1 MKIPEMMNR
10 DELSRTLWGFRYEFM
25 VAGIFS
31 MVANLLM
38 LTPTIYMLQVY
49 DRVMLSQSTGTLIA
63 VSLITLFF
71 FGVLT
76 FAEWSRSKLLV
87 SSGVRLDELL
97 SKRLFHASYE
107 AYLNPEVSNPSRSF
121 NDLTEVRQFLT
132 GNGIFAFFD
141 APWAPIYIGV
151 LFMLHPWLG
160 VMAIFFGLV
169 QAVLAW
175 WGSQATKP
183 AQAEASKSQ
192 QDVGGYLQ
200 SKFRNAEVIESMG
213 MVSHLYRRWSERNA
227 KAMGSAL
234 NAQAVAGRVVAWSK
248 FVRYT
253 QQSLALGGGALLVI
267 RGELSPGA
275 MIAANVLTT
284 RALAPIDLMVGT
296 WTGFLSAKEAYV
308 RLRDLLQAHPLRNKE
323 PMGVVPKGDVALK
336 DVVASAPGRKEPIL
350 KGVSAI
356 MPAGTVTV
364 VLGASGS
371 GKSTLARVLLGIW
384 PHTGGEVLL
393 DGQPIL
399 NWDRME
405 LGPHIGYLP
414 QDIELFDGTIA
425 ENIARAG
432 QVVSEKVIAA
442 AEASGLHQMILRF
455 PKGYDTPM
463 GEAGG
468 LLSGGQRQRIGL
480 ARALYGEPALVVLD
494 EPNANLDDEGEN
506 ALVRA
511 VQGLKA
517 KGKTVVLISHRPG
530 IVGVADRLLILHQG
544 TVQASGPRDGVLAA
558 LQQQREAAQ
567 AAQTA
572 QVAPPAAPA
581 AASEP
586 ATPPAPSADG
596 NPSSNS

>member
-1 MKIPEMMNR
+1 MKMPKRFNR
-10 DELSRTLWGFRYEFM
+10 GELSRTLWGFRYEFM

-63 VSLITLFF
+63 VSMITLFF

-87 SSGVRLDELL
+87 SSGVRLDGLL

-107 AYLNPEVSNPSRSF
+107 AYLNPEVTNPSRSF
-121 NDLTEVRQFLT
+121 NDLTELRQFLT

-141 APWAPIYIGV
+141 APWAPIYIAV

-160 VMAIFFGLV
+160 VMALCFGAV

-175 WGSQATKP
+175 WASNATKP
-183 AQAEASKSQ
+183 AQAAAGKSQ
-192 QDVGGYLQ
+192 QEVGGYLQ

-213 MVSHLYRRWSERNA
+213 MVGHLYRKWAERNVR
-227 KAMGSAL
+227 AMGATL
-234 NAQAVAGRVVAWSK
+234 HAQAVSGRVLAWSK

-267 RGELSPGA
+267 QGELSPGA

-296 WTGFLSAKEAYV
+296 WAGFLSAKDAYV
-308 RLRDLLQAHPLRNKE
+308 RLNDLLDAHPLRDKA
-323 PMGVVPKGDVALK
+323 PMGITPKGDVALK
-336 DVVASAPGRKEPIL
+336 EVVASAPGRKDPIL
-350 KGVSAI
+350 RGVNAI
-356 MPAGTVTV
+356 MPAGSVTV

-384 PHTGGEVLL
+384 PHSSGEVLL
-393 DGQPIL
+393 DGQAIL

-432 QVVSEKVIAA
+432 KVVSEKVIAA
-442 AEASGLHQMILRF
+442 ADAAGLHQMILRF

-480 ARALYGEPALVVLD
+480 ARAMYGEPALVVLD
-494 EPNANLDDEGEN
+494 EPNANLDDEGEA

-511 VQGLKA
+511 VQGMKA
-517 KGKTVVLISHRPG
+517 NGKTVVLISHRPG

-558 LQQQREAAQ
+558 LQQQREAAKL
-567 AAQTA
+567 A
-572 QVAPPAAPA
+572 QVSPA
-581 AASEP
+581 E
-586 ATPPAPSADG
+586 SAG
-596 NPSSNS
+596 PNPSINS

>member
-1 MKIPEMMNR
+1 MKTPEIFNR
-10 DELSRTLWGFRYEFM
+10 NELSRTLWEFRYEFV
-25 VAGIFS
+25 VAGVFS

-38 LTPTIYMLQVY
+38 LTPTVYMLQVY
-49 DRVMLSQSTGTLIA
+49 DRVMLSQSMGTLMA

-87 SSGVRLDELL
+87 SSGVRMDELL
-97 SKRLFHASYE
+97 SKRLFHASYD
-107 AYLNPEVSNPSRSF
+107 AYLNPAVKNPSRAF

-141 APWAPIYIGV
+141 APWAPIYIAV
-151 LFMLHPWLG
+151 LFLLHPWLG
-160 VMAIFFGLV
+160 VMAIGFAAV
-169 QAVLAW
+169 QASLAW
-175 WGSQATKP
+175 WGSNASKP
-183 AQAEASKSQ
+183 AQAVASKSQ
-192 QDVGGYLQ
+192 QDAGSYLQ

-213 MVSHLYRRWSERNA
+213 MLSHLYRRWAEQNTR
-227 KAMGSAL
+227 AMGHAL
-234 NAQAVAGRVVAWSK
+234 NAQDVSGRVVAWSK
-248 FVRYT
+248 FIRYT

-267 RGELSPGA
+267 QGELSPGA
-275 MIAANVLTT
+275 MIAANVLMT

-296 WTGFLSAKEAYV
+296 WPGFLSAKEAFV
-308 RLRDLLQAHPLRNKE
+308 RLRDLLEAHPLRVKNE
-323 PMGVVPKGDVALK
+323 LTMVPKGDVVLK
-336 DVVASAPGRKEPIL
+336 EVVASAPGRKEPIL
-350 KGVSAI
+350 KGISAI

-384 PHTGGEVLL
+384 PHDKGDVLL
-393 DGQPIL
+393 DGEPIL
-399 NWDRME
+399 KWDRMG

-494 EPNANLDDEGEN
+494 EPNANLDDEGEA

-511 VQGLKA
+511 VQVMKA

-558 LQQQREAAQ
+558 LQKQREEIAQ
-567 AAQTA
+567 ASQIAQ
-572 QVAPPAAPA
+572 
-581 AASEP
+581 
-586 ATPPAPSADG
+586 ATTEANKTSDG
-596 NPSSNS
+596 TPSNS

>member
-1 MKIPEMMNR
+1 
-10 DELSRTLWGFRYEFM
+10 
-25 VAGIFS
+25 
-31 MVANLLM
+31 
-38 LTPTIYMLQVY
+38 
-49 DRVMLSQSTGTLIA
+49 
-63 VSLITLFF
+63 
-71 FGVLT
+71 
-76 FAEWSRSKLLV
+76 
-87 SSGVRLDELL
+87 
-97 SKRLFHASYE
+97 
-107 AYLNPEVSNPSRSF
+107 
-121 NDLTEVRQFLT
+121 
-132 GNGIFAFFD
+132 
-141 APWAPIYIGV
+141 
-151 LFMLHPWLG
+151 
-160 VMAIFFGLV
+160 
-169 QAVLAW
+169 
-175 WGSQATKP
+175 
-183 AQAEASKSQ
+183 
-192 QDVGGYLQ
+192 VGGYLQ

-213 MVSHLYRRWSERNA
+213 MVSHLYRRWTERNT
-227 KAMGSAL
+227 KAMGSAVH
-234 NAQAVAGRVVAWSK
+234 AQEVGGRVVAWSK

-267 RGELSPGA
+267 QGELSPGA
-275 MIAANVLTT
+275 MIAANVLMT

-296 WTGFLSAKEAYV
+296 WAGFLSAKDAFI
-308 RLRDLLQAHPLRNKE
+308 RLRDLLEAHPQREKA
-323 PMGVVPKGDVALK
+323 PMGVEPKGDVVLK
-336 DVVASAPGRKEPIL
+336 EVVASAPGRKDPIL

-356 MPAGTVTV
+356 MPVGTITV

-384 PHTGGEVLL
+384 PNSSGQVLL

-432 QVVSEKVIAA
+432 QVASDKVIAA
-442 AEASGLHQMILRF
+442 ADAAGLHQMILRF

-480 ARALYGEPALVVLD
+480 ARAMYGDPELVVLD
-494 EPNANLDDEGEN
+494 EPNANLDDEGEA

-511 VQGLKA
+511 VQGMKA

-567 AAQTA
+567 
-572 QVAPPAAPA
+572 VAP
-581 AASEP
+581 SL
-586 ATPPAPSADG
+586 S
-596 NPSSNS
+596 

>member
-1 MKIPEMMNR
+1 MKIPELFNR

-25 VAGIFS
+25 VAGVFS
-31 MVANLLM
+31 LVANLLM
-38 LTPTIYMLQVY
+38 LTPTVYMLQVY
-49 DRVMLSQSTGTLIA
+49 DRVMLSQSMGTLTA

-87 SSGVRLDELL
+87 SSGVRLDDLL
-97 SKRLFHASYE
+97 SKRLFHASYD

-121 NDLTEVRQFLT
+121 TDLTEVRQFLT

-141 APWAPIYIGV
+141 APWAPIYIAV

-160 VMAIFFGLV
+160 FMAIGFGAV

-175 WGSQATKP
+175 WSSNATKP
-183 AQAEASKSQ
+183 AQAAASKSQ
-192 QDVGGYLQ
+192 QEVGGYLQ

-213 MVSHLYRRWSERNA
+213 MVSHLYRRWAERNA

-234 NAQAVAGRVVAWSK
+234 HAQAVSGQVVAWSK

-267 RGELSPGA
+267 QGELSPGA
-275 MIAANVLTT
+275 MIAANVLMT

-296 WTGFLSAKEAYV
+296 WAGFLSAKDAFI
-308 RLRDLLQAHPLRNKE
+308 RLRDLLEAHPLREKA
-323 PMGVVPKGDVALK
+323 PMGVTPKGDVVLQE
-336 DVVASAPGRKEPIL
+336 VMASAPGRKEPIL

-356 MPAGTVTV
+356 MPAGTITV

-384 PHTGGEVLL
+384 PSSSGQVLL
-393 DGQPIL
+393 DGQSIL

-432 QVVSEKVIAA
+432 QVVSEKVISAA
-442 AEASGLHQMILRF
+442 DAAGLHQMILRF

-480 ARALYGEPALVVLD
+480 ARAMYGDPELVVLD
-494 EPNANLDDEGEN
+494 EPNANLDDEGEA

-511 VQGLKA
+511 VQGMKA

-544 TVQASGPRDGVLAA
+544 RVQASGPRDGVLAA

-567 AAQTA
+567 VSQ
-572 QVAPPAAPA
+572 
-581 AASEP
+581 
-586 ATPPAPSADG
+586 ATP
-596 NPSSNS
+596 PSSNS

>member
-1 MKIPEMMNR
+1 MKIPEIMNR
-10 DELSRTLWGFRYEFM
+10 DELSRTLWGFRYELM
-25 VAGIFS
+25 VVGIFS

-38 LTPTIYMLQVY
+38 LTPTIYMLQVF
-49 DRVMLSQSTGTLIA
+49 DRVMLSQNTSTLMA

-87 SSGVRLDELL
+87 RTGVRLDELL
-97 SKRLFHASYE
+97 SKRLFYASYE
-107 AYLNPEVSNPSRSF
+107 AYLNPETNNPSRSF

-141 APWAPIYIGV
+141 APWAPIYIAV

-160 VMAIFFGLV
+160 VMALGFAAV
-169 QAVLAW
+169 QAVLAL
-175 WGSQATKP
+175 WGSQVTKP
-183 AQAEASKSQ
+183 AQLSASQSQ
-192 QDVGGYLQ
+192 QDVSGYLQ

-213 MVSHLYRRWSERNA
+213 MLRHLYRRWSERNSL
-227 KAMGSAL
+227 AMGSTL

-267 RGELSPGA
+267 QGELSPGA
-275 MIAANVLTT
+275 MIAANVLMT

-296 WTGFLSAKEAYV
+296 WTGFLSAKEAFI
-308 RLRDLLQAHPLRNKE
+308 RLRDLLEAQPLRDKAA
-323 PMGVVPKGDVALK
+323 MGFTPKGDVVLK
-336 DVVASAPGRKEPIL
+336 DVVASAPRRQEPIL
-350 KGVSAI
+350 KGVSAL

-384 PHTGGEVLL
+384 PQNSGEVLL
-393 DGQPIL
+393 DGQPIF

-405 LGPHIGYLP
+405 LGPHVGYLP
-414 QDIELFDGTIA
+414 QDIELFDGSIA

-432 QVVSEKVIAA
+432 QVVSDQVIIA

-463 GEAGG
+463 GEAGS

-480 ARALYGEPALVVLD
+480 ARALYGDPALVVLD
-494 EPNANLDDEGEN
+494 EPNANLDDEGEA

-511 VQGLKA
+511 VLCLKA

-530 IVGVADRLLILHQG
+530 ILSVADRLLILHQG

-558 LQQQREAAQ
+558 LKQQREASQ
-567 AAQTA
+567 
-572 QVAPPAAPA
+572 AAPA
-581 AASEP
+581 AQI
-586 ATPPAPSADG
+586 APSASG

>member
-1 MKIPEMMNR
+1 MKTPEIFNR
-10 DELSRTLWGFRYEFM
+10 NELSRILWKFRYEFV
-25 VAGIFS
+25 VAGVFS

-49 DRVMLSQSTGTLIA
+49 DRVMLSQNMGTLMA

-87 SSGVRLDELL
+87 SSGVRMDELL
-97 SKRLFHASYE
+97 SKRLFHASYD
-107 AYLNPEVSNPSRSF
+107 AYLNPAVKNPSRAF

-141 APWAPIYIGV
+141 APWAPIYIAV

-160 VMAIFFGLV
+160 VMAIGFAAV
-169 QAVLAW
+169 QASLAW
-175 WGSQATKP
+175 WGSNASKP
-183 AQAEASKSQ
+183 AQAVASKSQ
-192 QDVGGYLQ
+192 QDAGSYLQ

-213 MVSHLYRRWSERNA
+213 MLSHLYRRWAEQNTR
-227 KAMGSAL
+227 AMGHAL
-234 NAQAVAGRVVAWSK
+234 NAQEVSGRVVAWSK
-248 FVRYT
+248 FIRYT

-267 RGELSPGA
+267 QGELSPGA
-275 MIAANVLTT
+275 MIAANVLMT

-296 WTGFLSAKEAYV
+296 WPGFLSAKEAFV
-308 RLRDLLQAHPLRNKE
+308 RLRDLLEAHPLRVKNE
-323 PMGVVPKGDVALK
+323 LSIVPKGDVVLK
-336 DVVASAPGRKEPIL
+336 EVVASAPGRKEPIL
-350 KGVSAI
+350 KGISAL

-384 PHTGGEVLL
+384 PHEKGDVLL
-393 DGQPIL
+393 DSEPIL
-399 NWDRME
+399 KWDRMG

-463 GEAGG
+463 GEAGS

-494 EPNANLDDEGEN
+494 EPNANLDDEGEA

-511 VQGLKA
+511 VQVMKS

-558 LQQQREAAQ
+558 LQKQREEIAQ
-567 AAQTA
+567 ASQIAQANTEA
-572 QVAPPAAPA
+572 NKP
-581 AASEP
+581 SDG
-586 ATPPAPSADG
+586 TP
-596 NPSSNS
+596 SNS

>member
-1 MKIPEMMNR
+1 MKTPEIFNR
-10 DELSRTLWGFRYEFM
+10 NELSRTLWEFRYEFV
-25 VAGIFS
+25 VAGVFS

-38 LTPTIYMLQVY
+38 LTPTVYMLQVY
-49 DRVMLSQSTGTLIA
+49 DRVMLSQSMGTLMA

-87 SSGVRLDELL
+87 SSGVRMDELL
-97 SKRLFHASYE
+97 SKRLFHASYD
-107 AYLNPEVSNPSRSF
+107 AYLNPAVKNPSRAF

-141 APWAPIYIGV
+141 APWAPIYIAV
-151 LFMLHPWLG
+151 LFLLHPWLG
-160 VMAIFFGLV
+160 VMAIGFAAV
-169 QAVLAW
+169 QASLAW
-175 WGSQATKP
+175 WGSNASKP
-183 AQAEASKSQ
+183 AQAVASKSQ
-192 QDVGGYLQ
+192 QDAGSYLQ

-213 MVSHLYRRWSERNA
+213 MLSHLYRRWAEQNTR
-227 KAMGSAL
+227 AMGHAL
-234 NAQAVAGRVVAWSK
+234 NAQDVAGRVVAWSK
-248 FVRYT
+248 FIRYT

-267 RGELSPGA
+267 QGELSPGA
-275 MIAANVLTT
+275 MIAANVLMT

-296 WTGFLSAKEAYV
+296 WPGFLSAKEAFV
-308 RLRDLLQAHPLRNKE
+308 RLRDLLEAHPLRVKNE
-323 PMGVVPKGDVALK
+323 LTMVPKGDVVLK
-336 DVVASAPGRKEPIL
+336 EVVASAPGRKEPIL
-350 KGVSAI
+350 KGISAI

-384 PHTGGEVLL
+384 PHDKGDVLL
-393 DGQPIL
+393 DGEPIL
-399 NWDRME
+399 KWDRMG

-494 EPNANLDDEGEN
+494 EPNANLDDEGEA

-511 VQGLKA
+511 VQVMKA

-558 LQQQREAAQ
+558 LQKQREEIAQ
-567 AAQTA
+567 ASQIAQ
-572 QVAPPAAPA
+572 
-581 AASEP
+581 
-586 ATPPAPSADG
+586 ATTEANKTSDG
-596 NPSSNS
+596 TPSNS

>member
-1 MKIPEMMNR
+1 MKIPKLFNR

-25 VAGIFS
+25 VAGVFS

-107 AYLNPEVSNPSRSF
+107 AYLNPEVTNPSRSF

-141 APWAPIYIGV
+141 APWAPIYIAV

-160 VMAIFFGLV
+160 IMAIGFGAV

-175 WGSQATKP
+175 WSSNATKP
-183 AQAEASKSQ
+183 AQAAASKSQ
-192 QDVGGYLQ
+192 LEVGGYLQ

-213 MVSHLYRRWSERNA
+213 MVSHLYRRWAERNV
-227 KAMGSAL
+227 KAMGTAL
-234 NAQAVAGRVVAWSK
+234 HAQAVAGRVVAWSK

-267 RGELSPGA
+267 QGELSPGA
-275 MIAANVLTT
+275 MIAANVLMT
-284 RALAPIDLMVGT
+284 RALAPVDLMVGT
-296 WTGFLSAKEAYV
+296 WASFLSAKDAFI
-308 RLRDLLQAHPLRNKE
+308 RLRDLLEAHPLREKV
-323 PMGVVPKGDVALK
+323 PMGIAPKGDVVLK
-336 DVVASAPGRKEPIL
+336 DVVASAPGRKDPIL

-356 MPAGTVTV
+356 MPVGTITV

-384 PHTGGEVLL
+384 PSTSGQVLL
-393 DGQPIL
+393 DGQSIL

-432 QVVSEKVIAA
+432 QVASEKVIAA
-442 AEASGLHQMILRF
+442 ADAAGLHQMILRF

-480 ARALYGEPALVVLD
+480 ARAMYGDPELVVLD
-494 EPNANLDDEGEN
+494 EPNANLDDEGEA

-511 VQGLKA
+511 VQGMKA

-567 AAQTA
+567 
-572 QVAPPAAPA
+572 VAT
-581 AASEP
+581 SQ
-586 ATPPAPSADG
+586 S
-596 NPSSNS
+596 

>member
-1 MKIPEMMNR
+1 MKIPEIMNR
-10 DELSRTLWGFRYEFM
+10 DELSRTLWGFRYELM
-25 VAGIFS
+25 VVGIFS

-38 LTPTIYMLQVY
+38 LTPTIYMLQVF
-49 DRVMLSQSTGTLIA
+49 DRVMLSQNTSTLMA

-87 SSGVRLDELL
+87 RTGVRLDELI
-97 SKRLFHASYE
+97 SKRLFYASYE
-107 AYLNPEVSNPSRSF
+107 AYLNPETNNPSRSF

-141 APWAPIYIGV
+141 APWAPIYIAV

-160 VMAIFFGLV
+160 VMALGFAAV
-169 QAVLAW
+169 QAVLAL
-175 WGSQATKP
+175 WGSQVTKP
-183 AQAEASKSQ
+183 AQLSASQSQ
-192 QDVGGYLQ
+192 QDVSGYLQ

-213 MVSHLYRRWSERNA
+213 MLRHLYRRWSERNSL
-227 KAMGSAL
+227 AMGSTL

-267 RGELSPGA
+267 QGELSPGA
-275 MIAANVLTT
+275 MIAANVLMT
-284 RALAPIDLMVGT
+284 RALAP
-296 WTGFLSAKEAYV
+296 
-308 RLRDLLQAHPLRNKE
+308 RRQ
-323 PMGVVPKGDVALK
+323 
-336 DVVASAPGRKEPIL
+336 EPIL
-350 KGVSAI
+350 KGVSAL

-384 PHTGGEVLL
+384 PQNSGEVLL
-393 DGQPIL
+393 DGQPIF

-405 LGPHIGYLP
+405 LGPHVGYLP
-414 QDIELFDGTIA
+414 QDIELFDGSIA

-432 QVVSEKVIAA
+432 QVVSDQVIIA

-463 GEAGG
+463 GEAGS

-480 ARALYGEPALVVLD
+480 ARALYGDPALVVLD
-494 EPNANLDDEGEN
+494 EPNANLDDEGEA

-511 VQGLKA
+511 VLGLKA

-530 IVGVADRLLILHQG
+530 ILSVADRLLILHQG

-558 LQQQREAAQ
+558 LKQQREASQ
-567 AAQTA
+567 
-572 QVAPPAAPA
+572 AAPA
-581 AASEP
+581 AQI
-586 ATPPAPSADG
+586 APSASG

>member
-1 MKIPEMMNR
+1 MKTPEIFNR
-10 DELSRTLWGFRYEFM
+10 NELSRILWEFRYEFV
-25 VAGIFS
+25 VAGVFS

-49 DRVMLSQSTGTLIA
+49 DRVMLSQNMGTLMA

-87 SSGVRLDELL
+87 SSGVRMDELL
-97 SKRLFHASYE
+97 SKRLFHASYD
-107 AYLNPEVSNPSRSF
+107 AYLNPAVKNPSRAF

-141 APWAPIYIGV
+141 APWAPIYIAV

-160 VMAIFFGLV
+160 VMAIGFAAV
-169 QAVLAW
+169 QASLAW
-175 WGSQATKP
+175 WGSNASKP
-183 AQAEASKSQ
+183 AQAVASKSQ
-192 QDVGGYLQ
+192 QDAGSYLQ

-213 MVSHLYRRWSERNA
+213 MLSHLYRRWAEQNTR
-227 KAMGSAL
+227 AMGHAL
-234 NAQAVAGRVVAWSK
+234 NAQEVSGRVVAWSK
-248 FVRYT
+248 FIRYT

-267 RGELSPGA
+267 QGELSPGA
-275 MIAANVLTT
+275 MIAANVLMT

-296 WTGFLSAKEAYV
+296 WPGFLSAKEAFV
-308 RLRDLLQAHPLRNKE
+308 RLRNLLEAHPLRVKNE
-323 PMGVVPKGDVALK
+323 LSIVPKGDVVLK
-336 DVVASAPGRKEPIL
+336 EVVASAPGRKEPIL
-350 KGVSAI
+350 KGISAL

-384 PHTGGEVLL
+384 PHEKGDVLL
-393 DGQPIL
+393 NGEPIL
-399 NWDRME
+399 KWDRMG

-463 GEAGG
+463 GEAGS

-494 EPNANLDDEGEN
+494 EPNANLDDEGEA

-511 VQGLKA
+511 VQVMKS

-558 LQQQREAAQ
+558 LQKQREEIAQ
-567 AAQTA
+567 ASQIAQANTDA
-572 QVAPPAAPA
+572 NKT
-581 AASEP
+581 SDG
-586 ATPPAPSADG
+586 TP
-596 NPSSNS
+596 SNS

>member
-1 MKIPEMMNR
+1 
-10 DELSRTLWGFRYEFM
+10 
-25 VAGIFS
+25 
-31 MVANLLM
+31 
-38 LTPTIYMLQVY
+38 
-49 DRVMLSQSTGTLIA
+49 
-63 VSLITLFF
+63 
-71 FGVLT
+71 
-76 FAEWSRSKLLV
+76 
-87 SSGVRLDELL
+87 
-97 SKRLFHASYE
+97 
-107 AYLNPEVSNPSRSF
+107 
-121 NDLTEVRQFLT
+121 
-132 GNGIFAFFD
+132 
-141 APWAPIYIGV
+141 
-151 LFMLHPWLG
+151 
-160 VMAIFFGLV
+160 
-169 QAVLAW
+169 
-175 WGSQATKP
+175 
-183 AQAEASKSQ
+183 
-192 QDVGGYLQ
+192 
-200 SKFRNAEVIESMG
+200 

-227 KAMGSAL
+227 RAMGSAL

-267 RGELSPGA
+267 QGELSPGA

-296 WTGFLSAKEAYV
+296 WSSFLSAKEAYV
-308 RLRDLLQAHPLRNKE
+308 RLRDLLEAHPL
-323 PMGVVPKGDVALK
+323 PQ
-336 DVVASAPGRKEPIL
+336 SA
-350 KGVSAI
+350 
-356 MPAGTVTV
+356 
-364 VLGASGS
+364 
-371 GKSTLARVLLGIW
+371 
-384 PHTGGEVLL
+384 GEVLL

-414 QDIELFDGTIA
+414 QDVELFDGTIA

-480 ARALYGEPALVVLD
+480 ARALYGEPALLVLD

-506 ALVRA
+506 ALLRA

-530 IVGVADRLLILHQG
+530 IVSVADRLLILHQG

-558 LQQQREAAQ
+558 LQQQRESIQAAQVASTSSAQ
-567 AAQTA
+567 AA
-572 QVAPPAAPA
+572 PSDPADAR
-581 AASEP
+581 
-586 ATPPAPSADG
+586 DG
-596 NPSSNS
+596 KPSSNS

>member
-1 MKIPEMMNR
+1 MKTPEIFNR
-10 DELSRTLWGFRYEFM
+10 NELSRILWEFRYEFV
-25 VAGIFS
+25 VAGVFS

-49 DRVMLSQSTGTLIA
+49 DRVMLSQNMGTLMA

-87 SSGVRLDELL
+87 SSGVRMDELL
-97 SKRLFHASYE
+97 SKRLFHASYD
-107 AYLNPEVSNPSRSF
+107 AYLNPAVKNPSRAF

-141 APWAPIYIGV
+141 APWAPIYIAV

-160 VMAIFFGLV
+160 VMAIGFAAV
-169 QAVLAW
+169 QASLAW
-175 WGSQATKP
+175 WGSNASKP
-183 AQAEASKSQ
+183 AQAVASKSQ
-192 QDVGGYLQ
+192 QDAGSYLQ

-213 MVSHLYRRWSERNA
+213 MLSHLYRRWAEQNTR
-227 KAMGSAL
+227 AMGHAL
-234 NAQAVAGRVVAWSK
+234 NAQEVSGRVVAWSK
-248 FVRYT
+248 FIRYT

-267 RGELSPGA
+267 QGELSPGA
-275 MIAANVLTT
+275 MIAANVLMT

-296 WTGFLSAKEAYV
+296 WPGFLSAKEAFV
-308 RLRDLLQAHPLRNKE
+308 RLRNLLEAHPLRVKNE
-323 PMGVVPKGDVALK
+323 LSIVPKGDVVLK
-336 DVVASAPGRKEPIL
+336 EVVASAPGRKEPIL
-350 KGVSAI
+350 KGISAL

-384 PHTGGEVLL
+384 PHEKGDVLL
-393 DGQPIL
+393 DGEPIL
-399 NWDRME
+399 KWDRMG

-463 GEAGG
+463 GEAGS

-494 EPNANLDDEGEN
+494 EPNANLDDEGEA

-511 VQGLKA
+511 VQVMKS

-558 LQQQREAAQ
+558 LQKQREEIAQ
-567 AAQTA
+567 ASQIAQANTEA
-572 QVAPPAAPA
+572 NKP
-581 AASEP
+581 SDG
-586 ATPPAPSADG
+586 TP
-596 NPSSNS
+596 SNS